1 MMIGVI
7 PAVLQNGS
15 LYPLESVNEACVG
28 WPLSDHDEPEG
39 SLPNSPNR
47 GYRYS
52 VYVSYARGFGSE
64 EDASIAEQ
72 LYLRLQ
78 LHENPPG
85 SALCPFHKRVFFD
98 AEVNSVPADLSLK
111 SSKCVVLLVSQN
123 SIANQSSFDALIKEW
138 ETAVCASTRS
148 KCLIFPVLIT
158 ETNSPKL
165 SLTDL
170 RQKLDPSLPLHSR
183 FILLLDAIA
192 AIPNTFHLDRADK
205 LSLQDCVQSI
215 GTVALNF
222 DSPEFAST
230 RMYWIAFERFQT
242 LGDKV
247 DGEWT
252 SDSCRVVEDL
262 PEFQFEGFTFAVTFN
277 RHWRQLDLTGHSMRG
292 DQMKNL
298 AQAIR
303 SNGKIFSL
311 NLKRVESGEMNGQNM
326 AESLRTNSALQTH
339 LTSPTTPPKSPSPSL
354 SLKGRRR
361 SKESINS
368 VSSTLSE
375 GRTPRRAGVNPP
387 SFARTVSETSY
398 SSRRPQDSPRIP
410 ASRSTSGLGPSPAN
424 SPIPRVNSVS
434 RTATTATKG
443 ADSPPAPP
451 RMTKSKSTS
460 GIAQSVRFAPTPSV
474 STPSKMTSPA
484 SKIPSPA
491 AKRPTAAST
500 PKKP

>member
-1 MMIGVI
+1 MIGVI
-7 PAVLQNGS
+7 PSVLQNGS
-15 LYPLESVNEACVG
+15 LYSLESVNEACVG
-28 WPLSDHDEPEG
+28 WPLSDHDEPEDT
-39 SLPNSPNR
+39 LLNSPNR

-64 EDASIAEQ
+64 GDGSIAEQ
-72 LYLRLQ
+72 LFLRLQ
-78 LHENPPG
+78 LYENPPG

-98 AEVNSVPADLSLK
+98 AEVNSGPSDFALK

-123 SIANQSSFDALIKEW
+123 SIANQGLLDALITQW
-138 ETAVCASTRS
+138 ETAVCASKRS
-148 KCLIFPVLIT
+148 KCLIFPVLISDPH
-158 ETNSPKL
+158 SPTF
-165 SLTDL
+165 SLDDL
-170 RQKLDPSLPLHSR
+170 RQKLDPSLSQHSR
-183 FILLLDAIA
+183 FIVLLDAIA

-205 LSLQDCVQSI
+205 ISLQDCVQAI
-215 GTVALNF
+215 GTVALTF
-222 DSPEFAST
+222 DSPELAST

-242 LGDKV
+242 LIEKV

-252 SDSCRVVEDL
+252 SDSCRVVNDL
-262 PEFQFEGFTFAVTFN
+262 SEPQFESFTFAVTFN

-326 AESLRTNSALQTH
+326 AESLRTNSALQSH
-339 LTSPTTPPKSPSPSL
+339 LTSPTPPPKSPSPSL

-387 SFARTVSETSY
+387 SFARTVSETNY

-410 ASRSTSGLGPSPAN
+410 TSRSTSGLGPSPAS
-424 SPIPRVNSVS
+424 SPIPRVSSVS
-434 RTATTATKG
+434 RTATTTPKG
-443 ADSPPAPP
+443 ADSPAAPP

-460 GIAQSVRFAPTPSV
+460 GIAQSVRFAPTTSL
-474 STPSKMTSPA
+474 STPSKIPSPA

-491 AKRPTAAST
+491 AKRPAAASAV
-500 PKKP
+500 KKP